1 MEQMEISTL
10 MVWVDFKTMLITNHV
25 IFFLSD
31 TLNSKVYKETFAIVL
46 LYLHQISKENQL
58 I

>member
-1 MEQMEISTL
+1 MEISTL